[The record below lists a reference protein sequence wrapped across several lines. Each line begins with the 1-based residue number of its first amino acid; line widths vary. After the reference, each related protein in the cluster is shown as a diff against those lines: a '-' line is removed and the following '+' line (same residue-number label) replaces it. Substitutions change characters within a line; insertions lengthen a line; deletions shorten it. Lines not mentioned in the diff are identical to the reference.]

1 MFDLV
6 LNTSLLILLL
16 LSYLFHVL
24 FVRDLAR
31 NQEGTLIYLTKNSQ
45 FTLLL
50 GTKSLRVVVSV
61 ELNLG

>member
-1 MFDLV
+1 MVDLV

-24 FVRDLAR
+24 FVRDLTR
-31 NQEGTLIYLTKNSQ
+31 NQEWTLIYLTKNWQ